1 MDISY
6 FKYSHSYLKN
16 PHNMFQICY
25 GVPVTSSNKGHCLI
39 SFKSASPGNLMTCR
53 LLMMR
58 NMSQHQ
64 IKIFTH
70 LLAPSRALYII
81 QKKRHPAQRALAK
94 GVQDTLLNF
103 LHFHSTQGHFGFFG
117 TPWYFWNFWSH
128 LALFD
133 TFWYLLVLLVYCDKI
148 CVYMMT
154 KTMITKIILLWRL

>member
-1 MDISY
+1 
-6 FKYSHSYLKN
+6 
-16 PHNMFQICY
+16 MFQICY

-64 IKIFTH
+64 IKFFTH

-103 LHFHSTQGHFGFFG
+103 LHFHSTQGHFV
-117 TPWYFWNFWSH
+117 S
-128 LALFD
+128 
-133 TFWYLLVLLVYCDKI
+133 FWYSLILLELLVPSGSV
-148 CVYMMT
+148 
-154 KTMITKIILLWRL
+154 